1 MSDRADSI
9 AGADLQTRADWLFR
23 QECRFVAGA
32 AEAARIPPPELPEIA
47 FVGRSNVGK
56 STLINALMGRKHLVR
71 TSNTPGRTQQI
82 NFFNLGQKLML
93 IDLPGYGYAK
103 VSRTDVE
110 AWGRLIDAYL
120 RERPNLMR
128 VCVLIDSRHGV
139 KDTDVQMVQML
150 DEYKMPAQLILTKSD
165 KASKAERDEAL
176 ASAEELMRASGFAI
190 ERVYQSSS
198 VYTDSLGAIRAEL
211 TAAAGL

>member
-1 MSDRADSI
+1 MTDDT
-9 AGADLQTRADWLFR
+9 DLQARAEKLFR
-23 QECRFVAGA
+23 QDCRFVAGA
-32 AEAARIPPPELPEIA
+32 ASAERIPEPALPEIA

-82 NFFNLGQKLML
+82 NFFNLGEQLML

-103 VSRTDVE
+103 VSRTDTE
-110 AWGRLIDAYL
+110 AWGRLIDGYL

-139 KDTDVQMVQML
+139 KDSDRQMVQML
-150 DEYKMPAQLILTKSD
+150 DNYQMPALLILTKTD
-165 KASKAERDEAL
+165 KARKAEREKAE
-176 ASAEELMRASGFAI
+176 ASARLLAQQSAFAI
-190 ERVYQSSS
+190 EKIFTSSS
-198 VYTDSLGAIRAEL
+198 VYTETLAILRAEL
-211 TAAAGL
+211 TQTASL

>member
-1 MSDRADSI
+1 MTDDP
-9 AGADLQTRADWLFR
+9 DLQARAEKLFR

-32 AEAARIPPPELPEIA
+32 ASEDRIPAPELPEIA

-82 NFFNLGQKLML
+82 NFFNLGEQLML

-103 VSRTDVE
+103 VSRTDTE

-120 RERPNLMR
+120 RERPNLLR

-139 KDTDVQMVQML
+139 KDTDIQMVQML
-150 DEYKMPAQLILTKSD
+150 DNYQMPALLILTKTD
-165 KASKAERDEAL
+165 KASKAEREKAE
-176 ASAEELMRASGFAI
+176 ASARLLAQQSHFAI
-190 ERVYQSSS
+190 EKIFTSSN
-198 VYTDSLGAIRAEL
+198 VYTDTLAAIRAEL
-211 TAAAGL
+211 TQTAGL